1 MADFDQFNA
10 TPTQIAEN
18 LFSDSM
24 RDAYSAI
31 HLSGADK
38 QYREAMARAIGGMC
52 EALVSLTRGL
62 RATYAAT
69 HKLNQRIAHL
79 ERSLG
84 NGNK

>member
-1 MADFDQFNA
+1 MADFDPFNA
-10 TPTQIAEN
+10 TPTQWAEN
-18 LFSDSM
+18 SFNDST
-24 RDAYSAI
+24 REAFSAI
-31 HLSGADK
+31 HLSGSEK

-52 EALVSLTRGL
+52 SGLASLTRGL